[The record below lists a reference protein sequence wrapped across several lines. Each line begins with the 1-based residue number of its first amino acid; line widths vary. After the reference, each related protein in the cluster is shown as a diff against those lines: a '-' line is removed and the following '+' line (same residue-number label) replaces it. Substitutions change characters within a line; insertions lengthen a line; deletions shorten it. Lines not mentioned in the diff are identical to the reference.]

1 MSLPMLFDITY
12 VNATQNQ
19 ENLTLSHHWFNTKCE
34 TYISMEEEQQA
45 RGGGKKKLNILHY

>member
-19 ENLTLSHHWFNTKCE
+19 KNLTLSHHSFNTKREMCF
-34 TYISMEEEQQA
+34 SMEEEQQT
-45 RGGGKKKLNILHY
+45 RGGKEN